1 MSTAHQHLT
10 LAQVKP
16 GMVLSDQLLDKQ
28 GQVLLPKGAVLTAS
42 IIALLPKHGIAMLAV
57 VPGDADLMAE
67 PALDVAQVQARLDHL
82 FRRHDP
88 ADADDSATA
97 ALRRYVEDYRLEREV
112 GP

>member
-28 GQVLLPKGAVLTAS
+28 GQVLLPKGAVLTTS
-42 IIALLPKHGIAMLAV
+42 IIGLLPKHGITMLAV

-67 PALDVAQVQARLDHL
+67 PALDVVQVQARLDHL
-82 FRRHDP
+82 FRRADP
-88 ADADDSATA
+88 DDSATA
-97 ALRRYVEDYRLEREV
+97 TLRRYIEDYRLEREV